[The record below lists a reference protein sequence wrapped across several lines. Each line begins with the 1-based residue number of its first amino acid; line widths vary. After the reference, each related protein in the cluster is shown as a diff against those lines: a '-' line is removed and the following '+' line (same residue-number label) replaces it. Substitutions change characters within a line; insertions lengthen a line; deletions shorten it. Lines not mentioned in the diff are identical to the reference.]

1 MRVSAAAWAGF
12 CALALVGS
20 AAAKEKKDKR
30 RDATGPLGTPA
41 VFQVT
46 GVREPSGVAWD
57 ARRSRLYVVG
67 DDGTLA
73 EMDASGKTLV
83 TTTVGGNLED
93 VTVHPPT
100 GLLILLAETRGELI
114 AWDADARREV
124 ARWTLDAAALLGRAP
139 SARQGFEGLYFHAGG
154 SHPGGGVFY
163 LAHQNAPAAVVAIA
177 FDPAR
182 PGGPLGA
189 SSVVARWPD
198 TRATDL
204 TAITYDPRGDR
215 MLVISEARDRLLVF
229 RPDGAAAG
237 EMPLPGVQQEG
248 IAMDGEGRLWV
259 ADDRAGTVLRFDRVP

>member
-1 MRVSAAAWAGF
+1 MRVSAAAWVGV

-20 AAAKEKKDKR
+20 AGAKEKKDKR
-30 RDATGPLGTPA
+30 PDVGGPLGTPA
-41 VFQVT
+41 VFQVA

-73 EMDASGKTLV
+73 AMDASGKTLA
-83 TTTVGGNLED
+83 TTTIGGNLED

-100 GLLILLAETRGELI
+100 GLLLLLAETRGELI
-114 AWDADARREV
+114 AWDPDARHEV
-124 ARWTLDAAALLGRAP
+124 ARWPLDAAALLGRAP
-139 SARQGFEGLYFHAGG
+139 SARQGFEGLFFHAGG

-163 LAHQNAPAAVVAIA
+163 LTHQNAPAAVVAIA
-177 FDPAR
+177 FDPAK

-189 SSVVARWPD
+189 SAVVGRWPE
-198 TRATDL
+198 TRAADL

-215 MLVISEARDRLLVF
+215 MLVISEARDRLLLF
-229 RPDGAAAG
+229 RPDGSAAG
-237 EMPLPGVQQEG
+237 EMALPGVQQEG